1 MTPGCIPRCCVKYWR
16 QLMMLYVFLS
26 KVSPAVFMNKL
37 KLLGF
42 VAGVRVLYEI
52 CVGLFRS
59 SVVFGVRGAYLL
71 FMNTDKQIVD

>member
-26 KVSPAVFMNKL
+26 KVSQFYEQNL

-42 VAGVRVLYEI
+42 IAGVRVLYEI
-52 CVGLFRS
+52 CTCVGLFRS
-59 SVVFGVRGAYLL
+59 SAVFGVRGVIYYS
-71 FMNTDKQIVD
+71 